1 MLRIATIG
9 TSMITS
15 DFIEVVNAD
24 PRAAFVGTMS
34 RDTERGSAF
43 TDERGGERT
52 FATLGEIC
60 AAEDV
65 DAVYIASPNALH
77 HDQALACI
85 HAGKHVLVEKPFC
98 ATEAEAL
105 EVFTAAQEA
114 GVVALEAMRPLHDPA
129 LHAIEDALGEL
140 GRIRRASFRFGKY
153 SSRYDEVLAGRH
165 TNIFD
170 CEMASGALMDIG
182 IYTIEPMLEIFGAP
196 HTLAC
201 TGVLLDPAT
210 QAVTNGPIDGA
221 GTLLVGYGP
230 ITVDL
235 SYSKITNDLM
245 PSQIEGEHATLT
257 IDKISTPQHARI
269 DYRGTAVRNAAK
281 AGYSAIETS
290 TRELELPVCGNT
302 MAYELADFI
311 EAVEGASQVDDEVW
325 ETAAGRHEL
334 GHYRDVTLFALQ
346 VADAARH
353 KMGVTFPADRGNE
366 A

>member
-15 DFIEVVNAD
+15 DFVEAVGAE
-24 PRAAFVGTMS
+24 PRAAFVGTLS
-34 RDTERGSAF
+34 RDGERGAAF
-43 TDERGGERT
+43 TDERGGERAFT
-52 FATLGEIC
+52 SLEELC

-65 DAVYIASPNALH
+65 DAVYIASPNSLH

-85 HAGKHVLVEKPFC
+85 RAGKHVLVEKPFC
-98 ATEAEAL
+98 ATEAEAF

-129 LHAIEDALGEL
+129 FHAIEDALGEL

-170 CEMASGALMDIG
+170 CKMASGALMDIG

-196 HTLAC
+196 RTLTC

-210 QAVTNGPIDGA
+210 QAVTNGPIDGC

-257 IDKISTPQHARI
+257 VDKISTPQHARI
-269 DYRGTAVRNAAK
+269 DYRGKVRRSAAK
-281 AGYSAIETS
+281 AGYSAIETK
-290 TRELELPVCGNT
+290 TREIELPQCPNT
-302 MAYELADFI
+302 MGYELADFI
-311 EAVEGASQVDDEVW
+311 EAVGGASQVDDEVW
-325 ETAAGRHEL
+325 ETMAGRHQL
-334 GHYRDVTLFALQ
+334 GHYRDITLYALQ
-346 VADAARH
+346 VTDAARA
-353 KMGVTFPADRGNE
+353 KMCVGFPADTAKE

>member
-15 DFIEVVNAD
+15 DFIEVVNAN
-24 PRAAFVGTMS
+24 PHATFVGTLS
-34 RDTERGSAF
+34 RDEERGATF
-43 TDERGGERT
+43 TDERGGERA
-52 FATLGEIC
+52 FASLEEIC

-65 DAVYIASPNALH
+65 DAVYIASPNSLH
-77 HDQALACI
+77 HEQALACI

-98 ATEAEAL
+98 ATEAEAY
-105 EVFTAAQEA
+105 EVFTAAQGA

-129 LHAIEDALGEL
+129 LHAIEDSLGEL

-170 CEMASGALMDIG
+170 CKMASGALMDIG

-196 HTLAC
+196 HTLTC

-210 QAVTNGPIDGA
+210 QDVTNGAIDGC

-230 ITVDL
+230 IAVDL

-281 AGYSAIETS
+281 DGYSAIDTS
-290 TRELELPVCGNT
+290 TRELELPQCANT
-302 MAYELADFI
+302 MKYELADFI
-311 EAVEGASQVDDEVW
+311 EAVEGASQVDDEIW
-325 ETAAGRHEL
+325 ETMAGRHQL
-334 GHYRDVTLFALQ
+334 GHYRDITLFALQ
-346 VADAARH
+346 VTDAARA
-353 KMGVTFPADRGNE
+353 KIGVVFPADDESG

>member
-24 PRAAFVGTMS
+24 PRATFVGTLS
-34 RDTERGSAF
+34 RDAERGSSF
-43 TDERGGERT
+43 TDERGGERAFT
-52 FATLGEIC
+52 SLDQIC
-60 AAEDV
+60 AADDI
-65 DAVYIASPNALH
+65 DAVYIASPNSLH
-77 HDQALACI
+77 HEQALTCI
-85 HAGKHVLVEKPFC
+85 RAGKHVLVEKPFC
-98 ATEAEAL
+98 ATEHEAF

-129 LHAIEDALGEL
+129 FHVIEDALGEL
-140 GRIRRASFRFGKY
+140 GRVRRASLRFGKY
-153 SSRYDEVLAGRH
+153 SSRYDEILAGRH

-170 CEMASGALMDIG
+170 CKMASGALMDIG

-196 HTLAC
+196 HTLTC
-201 TGVLLDPAT
+201 SGVILDPAT
-210 QAVTNGPIDGA
+210 QGVTNGPIDGA

-245 PSQIEGEHATLT
+245 PSQIEGERATLT

-269 DYRGTAVRNAAK
+269 DNRGTAVRNAAK
-281 AGYSAIETS
+281 AGYSAIDTS
-290 TRELELPVCGNT
+290 TRELELPQCGNT

-311 EAVEGASQVDDEVW
+311 EAIEGASQVDEEVW
-325 ETAAGRHEL
+325 ETMAGRHQL
-334 GHYRDVTLFALQ
+334 GHYRDITLFALQ
-346 VADAARH
+346 VADAARQ
-353 KMGVTFPADRGNE
+353 KMGISFPADAASE